1 MLQYNSEM
9 SYSGSNSSSSF
20 NSQNRPYV
28 SKNKSSYKSSRKG
41 SHNGF
46 SLPRSSNNFS
56 LNNLE
61 NLDKN
66 NNNNTNFKLPRRNRN
81 NKNNRNKK
89 NNRNGPGRNERRYL
103 NSSPIPKRTPARLS
117 NNNPRYYSPS
127 PVITRVSVAQ
137 NGTLKATLEA
147 FKRLTNGFP
156 GILSPTSTPRAMWTP
171 QRR

>member
-1 MLQYNSEM
+1 M
-9 SYSGSNSSSSF
+9 SYSESNSSSAF
-20 NSQNRPYV
+20 NSQNRAYV
-28 SKNKSSYKSSRKG
+28 SKNKSSYKSSIKG

-46 SLPRSSNNFS
+46 SLPRSSNNFN

-61 NLDKN
+61 NLNK

-81 NKNNRNKK
+81 DRNTKNNRN
-89 NNRNGPGRNERRYL
+89 NRKGPGTNERRYL
-103 NSSPIPKRTPARLS
+103 NPSPISKRAPVRLI
-117 NNNPRYYSPS
+117 NNNPHHYSHS
-127 PVITRVSVAQ
+127 PVITSVPVAQ

-147 FKRLTNGFP
+147 FQRLTSGFP